1 MEGIYVFLL
10 RWDIP
15 IFFIATISLLVG
27 LVRLGQARYVMQRAM
42 FSLERDY
49 ARETRSNGFALLF
62 SSLVAISI
70 LWFVNQIVAPTLP
83 PELLA
88 IPTATPNPLETPFAS
103 PSPLAPTERA
113 ILQISQGTPIFVAT
127 ATLDPIISGIPIET
141 PEPAELQGEDGELR
155 PPTREVAELF
165 IPDGGGCT
173 PGINISSPRP
183 ATVQTDT
190 VAFIGTATSRTFA
203 FYGLEISGPS
213 TSNEWINLLGGGNF
227 EQVENDVLGSAD
239 LSRLENGE
247 YEVRLSIFGDG
258 AEAEG
263 RCQISIF
270 VGLDTAD
277 TESGLEGG
285 TPAP

>member
-49 ARETRSNGFALLF
+49 ARETRTNGFALLF

-70 LWFVNQIVAPTLP
+70 LWFVNQVVAPTLP
-83 PELLA
+83 AELLA

-103 PSPLAPTERA
+103 PSPVAPTREA
-113 ILQISQGTPIFVAT
+113 IQQISQETPVFVAT
-127 ATLDPIISGIPIET
+127 ATLDPIISGLPAEVL
-141 PEPAELQGEDGELR
+141 EPAGLEGEDGVVR
-155 PPTREVAELF
+155 PPTREVTELF
-165 IPDGGGCT
+165 IPEGGGCT

-183 ATVQTDT
+183 DTIQTDT
-190 VAFIGTATSRTFA
+190 VNFVGTATSRTFA
-203 FYGLEISGPS
+203 FYGLELSGPS
-213 TSNEWINLLGGGNF
+213 TNNDWINLLGGGGTF
-227 EQVENDVLGSAD
+227 EQVENNILGSAD
-239 LSRLENGE
+239 LSRLESGR
-247 YEVRLSIFGDG
+247 YEIRLSVFGDG

-263 RCQISIF
+263 RCQISIL
-270 VGLDTAD
+270 VGLDSVTP
-277 TESGLEGG
+277 EGG
-285 TPAP
+285 SESP